1 MFAVVMAGGSGT
13 RFWPRSR
20 KRTPKQL
27 LNLCG
32 DKTMIQE
39 TVSRV
44 SALIPAENVSV
55 VTNAL
60 QADAVHKQLPD
71 IGNVFVEPFGRNTAP
86 CIGLAA
92 IYLKKKD
99 PDAVMVVLPADHV
112 INKKS
117 AFLHILSEAEKFLE
131 KQGDALITLGIPP
144 SMPHTGYGYINSGE
158 IINTSEEVSFY
169 NVSGFTEKP
178 DMETAK
184 GFLEEG
190 SYYWNSGTFIW
201 KVSTILTM
209 IETYIPELYNSL
221 IKFEKSI
228 GTDKEKDA
236 LEDLYHN
243 VPSVSVDVGI
253 MEKSNKTVM
262 ISADIGWGDVGSWSA
277 MDALYPKDKSG
288 NICVGEHIALNSEGC
303 MVFSPK
309 KPVAFV
315 GLKDVVVVETDDALL
330 VCNKNCTED
339 VKIVTEI
346 LKEKGMDKL
355 L

>member
-1 MFAVVMAGGSGT
+1 MYAVVMAGGSGT
-13 RFWPRSR
+13 RFWPKSR
-20 KRTPKQL
+20 KKVPKQL
-27 LNLCG
+27 LSLCG
-32 DKTMIQE
+32 EKTMIQE

-60 QADAVHKQLPD
+60 QANAVHEQLPN

-92 IYLKKKD
+92 IYLRRKD
-99 PDAVMVVLPADHV
+99 PDAVMVVLPADH
-112 INKKS
+112 IIKRES

-158 IINTSEEVSFY
+158 KINTSDEVSFY
-169 NVSGFTEKP
+169 NVNGFTEKP
-178 DMETAK
+178 DIETAE
-184 GFLEEG
+184 GFLKEG

-201 KVSTILTM
+201 KVRTILTM
-209 IETYIPELYNSL
+209 IKTHIPTLYNL
-221 IKFEKSI
+221 LVEFEKSI
-228 GTDKEKDA
+228 GTEQEKEA
-236 LEDLYHN
+236 LESLYKN

-277 MDALYPKDKSG
+277 MDGLYPKDKSG

-303 MVFSPK
+303 MVFSPNK
-309 KPVAFV
+309 TVAFV
-315 GLKDVVVVETDDALL
+315 GLTDIVVVETDDALL
-330 VCNKNCTED
+330 ICNKNCTED
-339 VKIVTEI
+339 VKRVTEI
-346 LKEKGMDKL
+346 LKEKGMDEL